1 MTAINSNRAIR
12 GPITAVPVVAG
23 KGVRFVEDTENNR
36 IVAEADE
43 TVLWEGEL
51 VVNTSNSLVLSEVVT
66 NFESIAIYDKTLT
79 DDFVPYT
86 KTIFFV
92 DANTRTFCTRD
103 GWVDVN
109 WNPTQL
115 ASHYL
120 GACEYVLD
128 TDHKTL
134 RTYGCYRQNM
144 SSQAWAST
152 TGKIV
157 KVVGVN
163 RIASN

>member
-1 MTAINSNRAIR
+1 MAINPQAVRGPVTAI
-12 GPITAVPVVAG
+12 PVVAG
-23 KGVRFVEDTENNR
+23 KGVRFVEDVENNR
-36 IVAEADE
+36 VVAEVDE

-79 DDFVPYT
+79 DNSVSYT
-86 KTIFFV
+86 KTITSV
-92 DANTRTFCTRD
+92 NANTRTFSTRD

-109 WNPTQL
+109 WQPTNTG
-115 ASHYL
+115 SHYI
-120 GACEYVLD
+120 GTCMYVLD
-128 TDHKTL
+128 ADHKTL

-144 SSQAWAST
+144 STQTWAST

-157 KVVGVN
+157 KVVGIN
-163 RIASN
+163 RVASA